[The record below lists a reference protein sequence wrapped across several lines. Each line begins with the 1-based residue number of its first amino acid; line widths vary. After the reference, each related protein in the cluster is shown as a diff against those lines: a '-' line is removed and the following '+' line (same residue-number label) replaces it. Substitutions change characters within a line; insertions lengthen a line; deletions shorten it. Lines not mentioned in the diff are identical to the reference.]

1 MDMQS
6 APKEAGRKAHG
17 GERAPI
23 TMQER
28 DRIVEMLRTLP
39 IAEVHAKSRRSYYT
53 LIRLAEAS
61 L

>member
-6 APKEAGRKAHG
+6 AIA
-17 GERAPI
+17 RAARRDRPAI
-23 TMQER
+23 TAQER

-39 IAEVHAKSRRSYYT
+39 IAEVKAKSRRSYLT
-53 LIRLAEAS
+53 LARMAEAC

>member
-6 APKEAGRKAHG
+6 AIGRAAS
-17 GERAPI
+17 RDRPAI
-23 TMQER
+23 TAQER

-39 IAEVHAKSRRSYYT
+39 IAEVKAKSRRSYLT
-53 LIRLAEAS
+53 LARMAEAC